1 MSIEKLNKVKH
12 LNDKIR
18 KNKEKLKLESGNSK
32 NQRILRLRI
41 KIDELQIAIERLSD

>member
-1 MSIEKLNKVKH
+1 MNIEKIKK

-18 KNKEKLKLESGNSK
+18 KNKEKLKLEVGNSK
-32 NQRILRLRI
+32 NQQILRLRI

>member
-1 MSIEKLNKVKH
+1 MNIQKIKKI
-12 LNDKIR
+12 NDNIR

-32 NQRILRLRI
+32 NQQIIRLRI